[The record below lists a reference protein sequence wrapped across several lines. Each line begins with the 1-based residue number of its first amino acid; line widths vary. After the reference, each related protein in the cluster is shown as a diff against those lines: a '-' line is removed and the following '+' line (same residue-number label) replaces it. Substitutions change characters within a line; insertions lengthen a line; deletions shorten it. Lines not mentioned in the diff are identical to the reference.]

1 MLTLEGQHN
10 IITNNLTGNELQ
22 DYYIK
27 TMGCGAGLR
36 QLLMYPYLKRC
47 GVKLP
52 LDINDCEPVEY
63 TDIQIMNQ
71 GGTPVKQQP
80 VNVNKLFNKLIGRIH
95 GSSKVSNKV
104 YETIKLYI
112 PTVEVDGIYYGLK
125 RHKMSRYN
133 HAIVYIKYKNNGVPP
148 KLGIEYQE
156 IKDKFRIV
164 LNILNEKNL
173 KLPLMYVM
181 YKLIEQAGRKD
192 ILENIH
198 LHSQSKLITYDLRW
212 FDVCAVNDWYYKPTI
227 MI

>member
-1 MLTLEGQHN
+1 MLTIQGQHN
-10 IITNNLTGNELQ
+10 IITNTLTGNELQ
-22 DYYIK
+22 DYYVK

-36 QLLMYPYLKRC
+36 QLLMYPYLKKC

-52 LDINDCEPVEY
+52 LYINDCEPVEY

-80 VNVNKLFNKLIGRIH
+80 VNINKLFIKLIGRIH
-95 GSSKVSNKV
+95 GTCRISDKIYNSLGNINCTTIDSV
-104 YETIKLYI
+104 YYC
-112 PTVEVDGIYYGLK
+112 LK

-148 KLGIEYQE
+148 KLGISQMDDV
-156 IKDKFRIV
+156 KNKFRIV
-164 LNILNEKNL
+164 LNILDDKHL

-181 YKLIEQAGRKD
+181 YKLIEMVDRKD

-198 LHSQSKLITYDLRW
+198 LQSQSKLITYDLRW
-212 FDVCAVNDWYYKPTI
+212 FDVCGVNDWYYKPTI
-227 MI
+227 AI